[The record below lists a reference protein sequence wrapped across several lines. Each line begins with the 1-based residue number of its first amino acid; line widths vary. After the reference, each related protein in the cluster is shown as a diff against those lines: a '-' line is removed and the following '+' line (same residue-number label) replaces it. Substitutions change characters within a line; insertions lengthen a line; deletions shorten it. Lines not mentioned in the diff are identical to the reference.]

1 MADYSGDLKYR
12 ITVDGAEASQAKLS
26 KLGASFKSVAS
37 TVALSVAAMVSFR
50 KAIEFAGEAMAN
62 YENAIQAIRQIN
74 AALESTGR
82 AAEFTSKELADM
94 ASELQTLSNYGDE
107 DILQGVTLQLLR
119 FDAIGRDIFPR
130 AQKLVID
137 LAESMG
143 GVENAA
149 RTLGISL
156 ADPALGLTRLRRI
169 GVAFNSQ
176 QEEQIKNFI
185 ETGKTAEAQAVLMS
199 ALEERFGGLA
209 LASVSATTQMK
220 NAWGDYLES
229 VGSSLSFFD
238 GVKRGITAMLLNV
251 AGAHDVTSKS
261 AQLAAL
267 ETQEAWGEATINIG
281 NIIADISTEVV
292 AVIDGVI
299 KAFDFAGKAIPNAIG
314 LAMDGTYLVV
324 ANAMNSIVDLIV
336 SPIEYLFNDIDAVY
350 AKITGKSLGIT
361 NAFDAV
367 RIDVTGV
374 RADISSSADDIS
386 VLWENVKKFYRTW
399 GDVAEGIATGKFS
412 NVDEQIKLLREGI
425 DAQRKAIEQGLT
437 GIDVPVPKVK
447 KSIKGVGVNVDTTG
461 VDNYYSTVMALNNTA
476 SQQIMDKYNEMR
488 VALGEY
494 LRANTE
500 SQEEYQNKLRLGQA
514 EIAKAETAELAAE
527 KERQM
532 SMVESFVNSVINLNA
547 SEADAI
553 AKKYADMRTTA
564 AAYYADGLMSQQ
576 AFSEAI
582 TQINQAELDAITNLE
597 AKRLDLRIQTLG
609 SLRGFEDEFYHARI
623 TQIDSETEKLREAG
637 LAEIEIEAWKQQQ
650 IAELE
655 EEIRI
660 KKEKS
665 ISEFESFVIQSNE
678 NVMMSLES
686 TMAHS
691 LATLISGTSSA
702 LDVWRSLW
710 ANVAQ
715 SVIAEISKIIV
726 KALFAN
732 ALLKALGIATGNIG
746 AFFGIGTGAMTQSQ
760 GFIGPVNQADF
771 DPFAIL
777 YAIDNNAN
785 QTTSALDDLNNTIMN
800 LSLSPRIMIGQP
812 AIENTLEPNIFVSA
826 PDAPTVNVDVNPILS
841 FHPEFMPQISLNPQI
856 QNYIDMPQ
864 IVNNIA
870 MPEIINRF
878 QMPNITIPQ
887 QQSIDLS
894 PLAHILDSIMLA
906 RQERTDIQSYG
917 VTEMMT
923 NTVIRQE
930 RDNSALDSLSERI
943 DKLATAIENNKPQV
957 YTQVIEG
964 VPLNN
969 AVRRAAVMAN
979 EL

>member
-26 KLGASFKSVAS
+26 GLGASFKSVAS
-37 TVALSVAAMVSFR
+37 TVALSVTAMVSFR
-50 KAIEFAGEAMAN
+50 KAIEFAGDAISN
-62 YENAIQAIRQIN
+62 YENAIQATRQLN
-74 AALESTGR
+74 ATLESTGR
-82 AAEFTSKELADM
+82 AAEFTSQELKNM
-94 ASELQTLSNYGDE
+94 ASELQALSNFGDE

-130 AQKLVID
+130 AQQLVID

-156 ADPALGLTRLRRI
+156 ADPTLGLTRLRRI

-176 QEEQIKNFI
+176 QEEQIKNFV
-185 ETGKTAEAQAVLMS
+185 ETGKVAEAQAVLMS

-220 NAWGDYLES
+220 NAWGDYLEV

-238 GVKRGITAMLLNV
+238 GVKRGIAAMLVSV

-267 ETQEAWGEATINIG
+267 ETQKAWGEATIDIG
-281 NIIADISTEVV
+281 NIIADISTGVV

-299 KAFDFAGKAIPNAIG
+299 RAFDFAGKAIPTALR
-314 LAMDGTYLVV
+314 LAMDESYLIV
-324 ANAMNSIVDLIV
+324 ASARNSIVDLIV
-336 SPIEYLFNDIDAVY
+336 SPIEDLFNDIDAVY

-386 VLWENVKKFYRTW
+386 VLWEDVKEFYRTW
-399 GDVAEGIATGKFS
+399 GDVTEGIATGKFS

-425 DAQRKAIEQGLT
+425 DAQRKAIENGLLN
-437 GIDVPVPKVK
+437 IDLPG
-447 KSIKGVGVNVDTTG
+447 KGSKED
-461 VDNYYSTVMALNNTA
+461 
-476 SQQIMDKYNEMR
+476 
-488 VALGEY
+488 LGGMGGD
-494 LRANTE
+494 A
-500 SQEEYQNKLRLGQA
+500 G
-514 EIAKAETAELAAE
+514 IAKAETEELAAE

-532 SMVESFVNSVINLNA
+532 SIVESFVNSVINLNK

-553 AKKYADMRTTA
+553 TKKYADMRTTA
-564 AAYYADGLMSQQ
+564 AAYYADGLMSEH

-609 SLRGFEDEFYHARI
+609 NIRGFEDEFYYARI
-623 TQIDSETEKLREAG
+623 TQIDAETEKLREAG
-637 LAEIEIEAWKQQQ
+637 LAAIEIEAWKQQQ

-655 EEIRI
+655 AEIDQRKIDQMSEYERYVLDSNQRI
-660 KKEKS
+660 
-665 ISEFESFVIQSNE
+665 
-678 NVMMSLES
+678 MDTLEG
-686 TMAHS
+686 S
-691 LATLISGTSSA
+691 LANSLASMISGTKSA
-702 LDVWRSLW
+702 LDVWKSLW
-710 ANVAQ
+710 ANIAQ
-715 SVIAEISKIIV
+715 SIIAEISKIIV

-732 ALLKALGIATGNIG
+732 ALLKGLGIATGNIG

-760 GFIGPVNQADF
+760 GFIGPVNQAGS
-771 DPFAIL
+771 DPFAIRS
-777 YAIDNNAN
+777 AIDNNAN
-785 QTTSALDDLNNTIMN
+785 QTTSAL
-800 LSLSPRIMIGQP
+800 
-812 AIENTLEPNIFVSA
+812 
-826 PDAPTVNVDVNPILS
+826 
-841 FHPEFMPQISLNPQI
+841 
-856 QNYIDMPQ
+856 
-864 IVNNIA
+864 
-870 MPEIINRF
+870 
-878 QMPNITIPQ
+878 
-887 QQSIDLS
+887 
-894 PLAHILDSIMLA
+894 
-906 RQERTDIQSYG
+906 
-917 VTEMMT
+917 
-923 NTVIRQE
+923 IRQE
-930 RDNSALDSLSERI
+930 RDNRALDSLSERI
-943 DKLATAIENNKPQV
+943 EKLATAIENNKPQI

-964 VPLNN
+964 VPFHN
-969 AVRRAAVMAN
+969 AIRRAAAVAN

>member
-50 KAIEFAGEAMAN
+50 KAIEFAGDAWAN
-62 YENAIQAIRQIN
+62 YENAIQATRQLN
-74 AALESTGR
+74 TTLESTGR
-82 AAEFTSKELADM
+82 AAEFTAEELQDM
-94 ASELQTLSNYGDE
+94 ASELQALSNYGDE
-107 DILQGVTLQLLR
+107 DILQGATLQLLR

-156 ADPALGLTRLRRI
+156 ADPTLGLTRLRRI
-169 GVAFNSQ
+169 GVAFNST
-176 QEEQIKNFI
+176 QEEQIKNFV

-199 ALEERFGGLA
+199 ALEERFSGLA

-220 NAWGDYLES
+220 NAWGDYLEG

-238 GVKRGITAMLLNV
+238 GVKRGITAMLVSV

-267 ETQEAWGEATINIG
+267 ETQKAWGEATINIG

-299 KAFDFAGKAIPNAIG
+299 KAFDFAGKAIPTAIR
-314 LAMDGTYLVV
+314 LAMDGSYLIV
-324 ANAMNSIVDLIV
+324 ASAMNSIVDLIV
-336 SPIEYLFNDIDAVY
+336 SPFENLFNDIDAVY

-361 NAFDAV
+361 NAFNAV

-374 RADISSSADDIS
+374 SADISSSADDIS
-386 VLWENVKKFYRTW
+386 VLWEDVEEFYRTW

-425 DAQRKAIEQGLT
+425 DAQRMAIENGLL
-437 GIDVPVPKVK
+437 
-447 KSIKGVGVNVDTTG
+447 NVDLSGLKETK
-461 VDNYYSTVMALNNTA
+461 DSKD
-476 SQQIMDKYNEMR
+476 S
-488 VALGEY
+488 LG
-494 LRANTE
+494 
-500 SQEEYQNKLRLGQA
+500 GMGGD
-514 EIAKAETAELAAE
+514 IAKAETAELAAE
-527 KERQM
+527 KERQL
-532 SMVESFVNSVINLNA
+532 SIVESFVNSVINLNA

-553 AKKYADMRTTA
+553 TKKYADMRTTA
-564 AAYYADGLMSQQ
+564 AAYYADGLMSEH
-576 AFSEAI
+576 AFSDAI
-582 TQINQAELDAITNLE
+582 MQINQAELDAIANLE

-609 SLRGFEDEFYHARI
+609 NLRGFEDDFYYARI
-623 TQIDSETEKLREAG
+623 TQIDAETDKLREAG
-637 LAEIEIEAWKQQQ
+637 LAEIEIEAWKWQQ

-655 EEIRI
+655 EDVRI
-660 KKEKS
+660 KKEES

-678 NVMMSLES
+678 NVMTSLEN

-691 LATLISGTSSA
+691 LASLISGTSSA
-702 LDVWRSLW
+702 LDVWKSLW
-710 ANVAQ
+710 ANIAQ
-715 SVIAEISKIIV
+715 SIIAEISKIIV

-732 ALLKALGIATGNIG
+732 TLLKGLGIATGNIG

-760 GFIGPVNQADF
+760 GLIGPVNQAGS

-777 YAIDNNAN
+777 SAIDNNAN
-785 QTTSALDDLNNTIMN
+785 QTTSAL
-800 LSLSPRIMIGQP
+800 
-812 AIENTLEPNIFVSA
+812 
-826 PDAPTVNVDVNPILS
+826 
-841 FHPEFMPQISLNPQI
+841 
-856 QNYIDMPQ
+856 
-864 IVNNIA
+864 
-870 MPEIINRF
+870 
-878 QMPNITIPQ
+878 
-887 QQSIDLS
+887 
-894 PLAHILDSIMLA
+894 
-906 RQERTDIQSYG
+906 
-917 VTEMMT
+917 
-923 NTVIRQE
+923 IRQE
-930 RDNSALDSLSERI
+930 RDNNALYSLSERI
-943 DKLATAIENNKPQV
+943 DKLATAIENNKPQI

-964 VPLNN
+964 VPFNN
-969 AVRRAAVMAN
+969 AIRRAAAVAN

>member
-26 KLGASFKSVAS
+26 GLGASFKSVAS

-50 KAIEFAGEAMAN
+50 KAIEFAGKAMTN
-62 YENAIQAIRQIN
+62 YENAIQATRQLD
-74 AALESTGR
+74 ATLESTGR
-82 AAEFTSKELADM
+82 AAEFTSQELKNM
-94 ASELQTLSNYGDE
+94 ASELQALSNFGDE

-130 AQKLVID
+130 AQQLVID

-156 ADPALGLTRLRRI
+156 ADPTLGLTRLRRI

-185 ETGKTAEAQAVLMS
+185 ETGKVAEAQAVLMS
-199 ALEERFGGLA
+199 ALEERFSGLA

-220 NAWGDYLES
+220 NAWGDYLEG
-229 VGSSLSFFD
+229 VGSSLSFLD
-238 GVKRGITAMLLNV
+238 GVKRGITAMLVSV

-267 ETQEAWGEATINIG
+267 ETQKAWGEATIDIG
-281 NIIADISTEVV
+281 NIIADISTGVV

-299 KAFDFAGKAIPNAIG
+299 RAFDFAGKAIPTALR
-314 LAMDGTYLVV
+314 LAMDGSYLVV
-324 ANAMNSIVDLIV
+324 ASSMNSIVDLIV
-336 SPIEYLFNDIDAVY
+336 SPIEGLFNDIDAVY

-386 VLWENVKKFYRTW
+386 VLWEDVKEFYRTW
-399 GDVAEGIATGKFS
+399 GDVTEGIATGKFS

-425 DAQRKAIEQGLT
+425 DAQVKAIESGL
-437 GIDVPVPKVK
+437 
-447 KSIKGVGVNVDTTG
+447 VGVDLSGLKGTG
-461 VDNYYSTVMALNNTA
+461 DGDGDGGM
-476 SQQIMDKYNEMR
+476 
-488 VALGEY
+488 
-494 LRANTE
+494 
-500 SQEEYQNKLRLGQA
+500 A

-527 KERQM
+527 KERQL
-532 SMVESFVNSVINLNA
+532 SIVESFVNSVINLNA

-553 AKKYADMRTTA
+553 TKKYADMRTTA
-564 AAYYADGLMSQQ
+564 AAYYADGLMSEH

-609 SLRGFEDEFYHARI
+609 NIRGFEDEFYYARI
-623 TQIDSETEKLREAG
+623 TQIDAETEKLREAG
-637 LAEIEIEAWKQQQ
+637 LAAIEIEAWKQQQ

-660 KKEKS
+660 KKEES
-665 ISEFESFVIQSNE
+665 MSEYERYVLDSNKRI
-678 NVMMSLES
+678 MDTLEG
-686 TMAHS
+686 S
-691 LATLISGTSSA
+691 LANSLASMISGTKSA
-702 LDVWRSLW
+702 LDVWKSLW
-710 ANVAQ
+710 ANIAQ
-715 SVIAEISKIIV
+715 SIIAEISKIIV

-732 ALLKALGIATGNIG
+732 ALLKGLGIATGNIG

-760 GFIGPVNQADF
+760 GFVGPVNQAGY
-771 DPFAIL
+771 DPFAIRS
-777 YAIDNNAN
+777 AIDNNAN
-785 QTTSALDDLNNTIMN
+785 QTTSAL
-800 LSLSPRIMIGQP
+800 
-812 AIENTLEPNIFVSA
+812 
-826 PDAPTVNVDVNPILS
+826 
-841 FHPEFMPQISLNPQI
+841 
-856 QNYIDMPQ
+856 
-864 IVNNIA
+864 
-870 MPEIINRF
+870 
-878 QMPNITIPQ
+878 
-887 QQSIDLS
+887 
-894 PLAHILDSIMLA
+894 
-906 RQERTDIQSYG
+906 
-917 VTEMMT
+917 
-923 NTVIRQE
+923 IRQE
-930 RDNSALDSLSERI
+930 RDNRALDSLSERI
-943 DKLATAIENNKPQV
+943 EKLATAIENNKPQI

-964 VPLNN
+964 VPFHN
-969 AVRRAAVMAN
+969 AIRRAAAVAN